1 MSRLGLNSDKMP
13 NISVL
18 SQSQA
23 YVSGSPLGLDVKG
36 LIIIIIVL
44 IEIITVP

>member
-1 MSRLGLNSDKMP
+1 MSVLGLNSDKMP

-36 LIIIIIVL
+36 LVIIIVL
-44 IEIITVP
+44 IVIITIP